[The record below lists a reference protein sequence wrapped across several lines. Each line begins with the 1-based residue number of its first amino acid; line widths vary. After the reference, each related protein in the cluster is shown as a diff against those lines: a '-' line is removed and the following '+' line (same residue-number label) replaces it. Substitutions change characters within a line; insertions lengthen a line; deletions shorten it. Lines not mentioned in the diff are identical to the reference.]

1 MFGWSISFLFMELYA
16 TVAVPVTGILQKNH
30 LYLSKAMVSF

>member
-16 TVAVPVTGILQKNH
+16 TVAVPVTGILQKKP
-30 LYLSKAMVSF
+30 SPSF